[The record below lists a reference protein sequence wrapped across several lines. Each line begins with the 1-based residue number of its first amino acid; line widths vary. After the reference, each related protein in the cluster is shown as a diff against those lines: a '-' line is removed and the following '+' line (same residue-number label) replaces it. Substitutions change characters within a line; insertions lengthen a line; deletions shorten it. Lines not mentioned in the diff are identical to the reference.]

1 MTRVL
6 VTGGAGYIGSILVP
20 ALLDRGFA
28 VTVVDNFMYGQDS
41 LAAVLLPPGVL
52 AGPRRRPVDGRRCG
66 RSLKQADII
75 IPLAALVGAPL
86 CDRDP
91 LAATSTNLQAIVDM
105 LDEISRDQRVLLP
118 VTNSGYGVGE
128 AGKFCTEETPIR
140 PISLYGRDKVEAERI
155 LLDRH
160 PAAISF
166 RLATV
171 FGMSPRMRLD
181 LLVNDFTYRACTD
194 RFIVLFESHFKRNFI
209 HVRDVARAFLHGIDR
224 FDAMK
229 GQTYNVGLSDA
240 NLSKRELC
248 ERIQQHVPA
257 FVVHESDIG
266 QDPDKRDYIVS
277 NEKIERTG
285 YRPAFTLDDGIAEL
299 VKGFAMIRIDTDV
312 ERPTALGP
320 HRLGRARH
328 DGLRPRRGAGS
339 GRSRGSAGGSCEE
352 PIMCRRS

>member
-41 LAAVLLPPGVL
+41 LAAVCYHDKFSLVRGDVRSE
-52 AGPRRRPVDGRRCG
+52 ATMRPLVKD
-66 RSLKQADII
+66 ADII

-91 LAATSTNLQAIVDM
+91 LAATSTNLTAIVNM
-105 LDEISRDQRVLLP
+105 LGWLSREQRVLLP

-128 AGKFCTEETPIR
+128 PGKFCTEETPIR
-140 PISLYGRDKVEAERI
+140 PISLYGRDKVEVERA

-160 PAAISF
+160 PAALSF

-171 FGMSPRMRLD
+171 FGVSPRMRLD
-181 LLVNDFTYRACTD
+181 LLVNDFTYRAYFD
-194 RFIVLFESHFKRNFI
+194 RFIVLFESHFKRNYI
-209 HVRDVARAFLHGIDR
+209 HVRDVARAFIHGIDN

-229 GQTYNVGLSDA
+229 GGPYNVGLSDA
-240 NLSKRELC
+240 NLSKLELC
-248 ERIQQHVPA
+248 QRIQRHLPS
-257 FVVHESDIG
+257 FVFTESNVG
-266 QDPDKRDYIVS
+266 RDPDQRDYIVS

-285 YRPAFTLDDGIAEL
+285 YQPAFSLDDGIREL
-299 VKGFAMIRIDTDV
+299 VKGFAMIRNGKYSNV
-312 ERPTALGP
+312 
-320 HRLGRARH
+320 
-328 DGLRPRRGAGS
+328 
-339 GRSRGSAGGSCEE
+339 
-352 PIMCRRS
+352 